1 MQKVDRN
8 QYIHTIIG
16 VVLMFSGWFI
26 PPAAPI
32 TEVGMQ
38 LVGIFA
44 GLVYLWSTS
53 GMLWP
58 SILGIAA
65 MIISDYGTMT
75 SVLAASFG
83 NYSVWTSVLMMAVF
97 GVVEQF
103 GVNDY
108 IVRWILTRKI
118 INGRPWMFTFIW
130 LLTVFVLSVVCSPFA
145 MIFMFWALTYKLAE
159 DLGYKKGDSYIS
171 MLLFGVVIAGAMS
184 APILPFKAWILQ
196 IGGIWQ
202 SMSGIAP
209 FSYGQHLALILPIA
223 LLYLI
228 GYVLIMRFVF
238 KANVEPLA
246 KISADYFNQS
256 PLAPMDGLQKF
267 LLISIPGI
275 ILVLFLPSVLPA
287 AWGLTRV
294 LNKLGVAGITLIIF
308 CIFCCVRK
316 DGKSIVDMK
325 YLAGQKIAWDLAFL
339 LACVMAIS
347 SALTADETGVKPF
360 LSGLLNPSFGGMSPF
375 VLFAVL
381 LAVCM
386 ILTNFANNGVI
397 ALMLLSITYITT
409 STMDIPN
416 IGYFVTMLAFAS
428 QVAFLIPGSSIYGAL
443 LHGNE
448 WLEAKFVYKMTI
460 AVVAL
465 VYVLFLLGWPLSLL
479 LY

>member
-1 MQKVDRN
+1 M
-8 QYIHTIIG
+8 
-16 VVLMFSGWFI
+16 
-26 PPAAPI
+26 
-32 TEVGMQ
+32 
-38 LVGIFA
+38 
-44 GLVYLWSTS
+44 
-53 GMLWP
+53 
-58 SILGIAA
+58 
-65 MIISDYGTMT
+65 
-75 SVLAASFG
+75 
-83 NYSVWTSVLMMAVF
+83 
-97 GVVEQF
+97 
-103 GVNDY
+103 
-108 IVRWILTRKI
+108 
-118 INGRPWMFTFIW
+118 
-130 LLTVFVLSVVCSPFA
+130 
-145 MIFMFWALTYKLAE
+145 
-159 DLGYKKGDSYIS
+159 
-171 MLLFGVVIAGAMS
+171 
-184 APILPFKAWILQ
+184 
-196 IGGIWQ
+196 
-202 SMSGIAP
+202 
-209 FSYGQHLALILPIA
+209 
-223 LLYLI
+223 
-228 GYVLIMRFVF
+228 
-238 KANVEPLA
+238 
-246 KISADYFNQS
+246 
-256 PLAPMDGLQKF
+256 
-267 LLISIPGI
+267 
-275 ILVLFLPSVLPA
+275 
-287 AWGLTRV
+287 
-294 LNKLGVAGITLIIF
+294 
-308 CIFCCVRK
+308 RK

-360 LSGLLNPSFGGMSPF
+360 LSGILNPIFGGMSPF